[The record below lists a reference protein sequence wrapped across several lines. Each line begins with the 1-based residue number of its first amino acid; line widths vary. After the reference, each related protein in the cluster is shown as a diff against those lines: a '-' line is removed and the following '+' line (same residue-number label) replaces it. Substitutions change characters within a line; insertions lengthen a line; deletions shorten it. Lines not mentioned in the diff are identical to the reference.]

1 MKILFLCSANSARS
15 IMAEAIMRHFAGS
28 EIDVFS
34 AGSQPTHV
42 EPEALAALSALNV
55 TTEGLHSKAI
65 ESLGEMAFD
74 YVISLCDRARLEC
87 QADFQGVNFIAWD
100 FSDPV
105 SSKENDA
112 FLRTAKELSER
123 IRMFLLV
130 LRKRMQQPHLFNSPQ
145 DFFKI
150 MADPLR
156 LTMILMV
163 ARHTELCVC
172 DFVEMTG
179 MSQPKVSRHLAQ
191 LREYGL
197 LLDRRDHRWVH
208 YRLNPALPD
217 WMRKTIAVT
226 AEHNP
231 QLGQY
236 SKNAKE

>member
-1 MKILFLCSANSARS
+1 MKVLFLCSANSARS
-15 IMAEAIMRHFAGS
+15 IMAEAIMRQFVGADI
-28 EIDVFS
+28 EVFS
-34 AGSQPTHV
+34 AGTQPSRV

-55 TTEGLHSKAI
+55 DTEGLHSKSI
-65 ESLGEMAFD
+65 DDLPHIQFD

-87 QADFQGVNFIAWD
+87 QNEFQGINFIAWD

-105 SSKENDA
+105 SSMKTDA
-112 FLRTAKELSER
+112 FLLTAKELSER

-130 LRKRMQQPHLFNSPQ
+130 LRKRLQQPHLFNSPQ

-156 LTMILMV
+156 LSMILML
-163 ARHTELCVC
+163 ARQKELCVC
-172 DFVEMTG
+172 DFVEITG

-208 YRLNPALPD
+208 YRLNSALPD
-217 WMRKTIAVT
+217 WMRQSIALA

-231 QLGQY
+231 QIG
-236 SKNAKE
+236 KNLKNIKE

>member
-1 MKILFLCSANSARS
+1 MKVLFLCSANSARS

-28 EIDVFS
+28 AIDVFS
-34 AGSQPTHV
+34 AGTQPSHV
-42 EPEALAALSALNV
+42 EPEALAALSVLNV
-55 TTEGLHSKAI
+55 STEGLHSKAI
-65 ESLGEMAFD
+65 KSLGDMQFD

-87 QADFQGVNFIAWD
+87 QADFQGINFIAWD

-105 SSKENDA
+105 SSMKTDS

-156 LTMILMV
+156 LSMILML
-163 ARHTELCVC
+163 ASQDELCVC
-172 DFVEMTG
+172 DFVEITG

-197 LLDRRDHRWVH
+197 LLDRRDHRWVY
-208 YRLNPALPD
+208 YRLNSAVPD
-217 WMRKTIAVT
+217 WMRQSIKLA

-231 QLGQY
+231 QLWY
-236 SKNAKE
+236 NSKNTTE